1 MECASTIGGGQC
13 CRATATSTTPQQDDD
28 IAATT
33 ASLAQLSTPSPAPVH
48 AFSSQQCTSD
58 RCTPAVSKRLGRG
71 QVDSGLTH
79 ECGVFG
85 AIACGE
91 WPTQM
96 DIAQVVCLGLV
107 ALQHRGQE
115 SAGIVTSLGKCAK
128 NFNVHKGMGL
138 ISNIFND
145 DAIRKLRGNVGIGHT
160 RYSTSAAS
168 EEVNCQPFVV
178 HTAHGVMAV
187 AHNGELVNCESL
199 RRNVLERGVG
209 LSTHSDSELITQAL
223 CLNPPDG
230 EVSASGVGV

>member
-1 MECASTIGGGQC
+1 MESQSCCGRRDDTCCSSKPNITEDLDSAAAST
-13 CRATATSTTPQQDDD
+13 
-28 IAATT
+28 
-33 ASLAQLSTPSPAPVH
+33 
-48 AFSSQQCTSD
+48 SSAGLVN
-58 RCTPAVSKRLGRG
+58 CTPTQKCPDKPLTTNKRLGRG
-71 QVDSGLTH
+71 AVESGLTH

-85 AIACGE
+85 AIASGE
-91 WPTQM
+91 WPTQV

-115 SAGIVTSLGKCAK
+115 SAGMVTSMGKSVK

-145 DAIRKLRGNVGIGHT
+145 EAIRRLKGNVGIGHT

-178 HTAHGVMAV
+178 HTAHGAMAV

-199 RRNVLERGVG
+199 RQKVLARGVG

-223 CLNPPDG
+223 CLNPPEG
-230 EVSASGVGV
+230 EVSVETH